1 MTMESI
7 VMNDEASQVH
17 SLKIHICLYSHI
29 TPTYKHPHPHTNTP
43 IHTLNYLPTLV
54 LLKDHIHVF
63 TRLTA
68 FMPYP
73 TLSQGSQGEE
83 GGGGGNDD
91 LAFTFPPYQ
100 FSPPSK

>member
-1 MTMESI
+1 MLM
-7 VMNDEASQVH
+7 A
-17 SLKIHICLYSHI
+17 IHNNPPPQ
-29 TPTYKHPHPHTNTP
+29 PTHTNTYTQT
-43 IHTLNYLPTLV
+43 HSLNYLPS
-54 LLKDHIHVF
+54 LLQWSDHIYVL

-83 GGGGGNDD
+83 GGSGGNDD